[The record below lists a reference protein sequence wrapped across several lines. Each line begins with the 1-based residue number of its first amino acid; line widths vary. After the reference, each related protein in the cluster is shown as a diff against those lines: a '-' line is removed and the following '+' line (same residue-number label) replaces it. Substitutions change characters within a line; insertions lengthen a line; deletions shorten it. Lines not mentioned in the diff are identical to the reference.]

1 MLALNVTFKIP
12 SNISNS
18 DHFCRFAAV
27 QIMCNI
33 FFSLRQNN
41 SSNNTASTS
50 LNTMSSIWRD
60 FFRKN
65 RFFFPPS
72 LGNLNFLP
80 ALIYSFVNFFYLFQ
94 NHKSMW
100 ATYQVITRMIRRYT
114 GDYKN
119 ETSSVS
125 PLILLLSYKDLKSIF
140 YIINLSKFSNH
151 CKFPGKF

>member
-1 MLALNVTFKIP
+1 MHCKFKSSGQQKWLSKTSSNNVNAIYKGKKLIQKHLKPEHHLACKGKKNQISWKVHKHKVLFTLHKAQVLALNVTFKIP

-65 RFFFPPS
+65 RFFFPH
-72 LGNLNFLP
+72 LL
-80 ALIYSFVNFFYLFQ
+80 
-94 NHKSMW
+94 
-100 ATYQVITRMIRRYT
+100 VI
-114 GDYKN
+114 
-119 ETSSVS
+119 
-125 PLILLLSYKDLKSIF
+125 
-140 YIINLSKFSNH
+140 
-151 CKFPGKF
+151 

>member
-65 RFFFPPS
+65 RFFPPS

-80 ALIYSFVNFFYLFQ
+80 ALIYSFVNFFFFYLFQ

-100 ATYQVITRMIRRYT
+100 ATYHIIPRMIRHST

-119 ETSSVS
+119 ETSSAS
-125 PLILLLSYKDLKSIF
+125 RIDSIPFIQRSQKYFLHHKSF
-140 YIINLSKFSNH
+140 
-151 CKFPGKF
+151 